1 MRTVI
6 TAATSGPRTPSVRV
20 SASTTAISLVD
31 ATYRYDAS
39 SGVDA
44 VTLAIAPGSHTA
56 LMGPNGSGK
65 STVLALAAGI
75 LSPSSGTVRR
85 GVRAALVP
93 QRSDVNDRMPITVR
107 ETVAMGRWADR
118 GAWRPLRRHDRQII
132 DECIDRLGLGALASR
147 RLGSLSGGQRQRA
160 LLAQALSQH
169 AGLLLLDEPES
180 GLDAEAREVIGA
192 VIRDE
197 VSRGTAVVVAT
208 HELRTARAAERVV
221 LMNAGRVVADGA
233 APDIL
238 DGAAL
243 ARMYFA

>member
-1 MRTVI
+1 MRIVI
-6 TAATSGPRTPSVRV
+6 EAGSPAVCF
-20 SASTTAISLVD
+20 VD
-31 ATYRYDAS
+31 AAYRYDAAA
-39 SGVDA
+39 GVDA
-44 VTLAIAPGSHTA
+44 VSLTIEPGTHTA

-75 LSPSSGTVRR
+75 LSPSTGSVRH
-85 GVRAALVP
+85 GARAALVP

-107 ETVAMGRWADR
+107 ETVSMGRWAER
-118 GAWRPLRRHDRQII
+118 GAWRALRRSDRRIV

-160 LLAQALSQH
+160 LLAQALAQH
-169 AGLLLLDEPES
+169 ASLLLLDEPES
-180 GLDAEAREVIGA
+180 GLDAEARETISA

-208 HELRTARAAERVV
+208 HELRTARGAERVV
-221 LMNAGRVVADGA
+221 LMNAGRIVADGA

-238 DGAAL
+238 DGTAL
-243 ARMYFA
+243 ARTFFA